1 MIVQFRVRLTLID
14 EIKRAQDSDPALVK
28 LKDMVKAG
36 QETKF
41 EIHQGILKLNGR
53 LCVPNVDGLRQRI
66 LQEAHC
72 APYSVHPEATKMY
85 HDIKDTYWW
94 DGLKKDVAE
103 FVASCLTCQQVK
115 IEKSKAHRITAGD
128 TTARVEVGPGHHG
141 LCSGTAP
148 NTERV

>member
-1 MIVQFRVRLTLID
+1 MRLTLID
-14 EIKRAQDSDPALVK
+14 EIKRAQDSYPALVK
-28 LKDMVKAG
+28 LKDTVTAR

-41 EIHQGILKLNGR
+41 EIHQEILKLNGR
-53 LCVPNVDGLRQRI
+53 LCVPNADGLRQRI

-72 APYSVHPEATKMY
+72 APYSVHPGATKMY

-115 IEKSKAHRITAGD
+115 IENQKPIGLLQEIPLPEWKWD
-128 TTARVEVGPGHHG
+128 RVTMDFVVGLP
-141 LCSGTAP
+141 
-148 NTERV
+148 